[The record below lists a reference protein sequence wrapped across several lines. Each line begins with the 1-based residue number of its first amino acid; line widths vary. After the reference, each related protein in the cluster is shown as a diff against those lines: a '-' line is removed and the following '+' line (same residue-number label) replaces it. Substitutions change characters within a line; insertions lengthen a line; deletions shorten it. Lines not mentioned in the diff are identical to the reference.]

1 MTPSDTPAGKERS
14 HWHDLAGAALLLAV
28 AMGIGRFAF
37 TPILPD
43 MTGAGVL
50 DNASAGLVAAANF
63 AGYLVGALTTGPV
76 ERRFGA
82 GRVLALS
89 VALTAL
95 LCFAMGWPQAPL
107 SWWLVIRF
115 LAGVA
120 SGWLLVTISA
130 MLMERLVARDV
141 GHLAGLAFGG
151 VGLGMMLSALYVREA
166 GQGWILQGWLG
177 GGWTG
182 EWIGMGVIAAVLS
195 LPGIVLLGRVAP
207 FPPRASRHRDPSHE
221 VARRDFRLLTA
232 AYFLEGL
239 GYIVTGTF
247 MVAVFRASPAL
258 SVYADNIWLIAGA
271 AAVPS
276 CLIWTLLAA
285 RIGFARA
292 MAAALLLQSLGIV
305 LPVVTGNGIAAIAS
319 AVLFGGTFMGLATL
333 AVGFGR
339 QLVPHD
345 APRAIGILTAAFGTG
360 QIIGPLA
367 GAWLER
373 AGGGF
378 DWPLIAAAITV
389 ALGALLLLP
398 LCDFCYTQNREG
410 GACSSVG

>member
-1 MTPSDTPAGKERS
+1 MSGIDAAERRERS

-43 MTGAGVL
+43 MTAAGVL
-50 DNASAGLVAAANF
+50 DTGSAGLVAAANF
-63 AGYLVGALTTGPV
+63 VGYLVGALTTGPV

-82 GRVLALS
+82 GPVLALS
-89 VALTAL
+89 VALTAIL
-95 LCFAMGWPQAPL
+95 SLAMGWPQAPL
-107 SWWLVIRF
+107 AWWLAVRF

-130 MLMERLVARDV
+130 MLFERLAERDV
-141 GHLAGLAFGG
+141 SHLAGLAFGG
-151 VGLGMMLSALYVREA
+151 VGIGMMLSAIYVREA
-166 GQGWILQGWLG
+166 GQGWIVQGFIGQGWAA
-177 GGWTG
+177 
-182 EWIGMGVIAAVLS
+182 EWIGMGVLAAILS
-195 LPGIVLLGRVAP
+195 LPGLLLLGRVKP
-207 FPPRASRHRDPSHE
+207 FPPRVPHPQGDAHE
-221 VARRDFRLLTA
+221 TARTGFRLLAA

-247 MVAVFRASPAL
+247 MVAVFRATPAL

-276 CLIWTLLAA
+276 CLVWTLLAA
-285 RIGFARA
+285 RVGFARA
-292 MAAALLLQSLGIV
+292 LTAALLLQSVGIV

-319 AVLFGGTFMGLATL
+319 AVLFGGTFMGIATL

-339 QLVPHD
+339 QLAPHD
-345 APRAIGILTAAFGTG
+345 AARAIGTLTALFGVG

-367 GAWLER
+367 GSWL
-373 AGGGF
+373 AQMSGGF
-378 DWPLIAAAITV
+378 AWPLVTASGAV
-389 ALGALLLLP
+389 ALAALLLLP
-398 LCDFCYTQNREG
+398 LCEFCYMQNREG
-410 GACSSVG
+410 GGL

>member
-1 MTPSDTPAGKERS
+1 MSGIEAVERRERS

-50 DNASAGLVAAANF
+50 DTGSAGLVAAANF
-63 AGYLVGALTTGPV
+63 VGYLVGALTTGPV

-82 GRVLALS
+82 GPVLALS
-89 VALTAL
+89 VALTAI
-95 LCFAMGWPQAPL
+95 LCLAMGWPQAPL
-107 SWWLVIRF
+107 AWWLAVRF

-130 MLMERLVARDV
+130 MLFERLAERDAS
-141 GHLAGLAFGG
+141 HLAGLAFGG
-151 VGLGMMLSALYVREA
+151 VGLGMMLSAIYVREA
-166 GQGWILQGWLG
+166 GQDWAA
-177 GGWTG
+177 
-182 EWIGMGVIAAVLS
+182 EWIGMGVLAAILS
-195 LPGIVLLGRVAP
+195 LPGLLLLGRVKP
-207 FPPRASRHRDPSHE
+207 FPPRGAHPQGDTHE
-221 VARRDFRLLTA
+221 TGRTSFRLLAA

-247 MVAVFRASPAL
+247 MVAVFRATPAL

-276 CLIWTLLAA
+276 CLVWTLFAA
-285 RIGFARA
+285 RVGFAPA
-292 MAAALLLQSLGIV
+292 LASALLLQSIGIV

-319 AVLFGGTFMGLATL
+319 AILFGGTFMGIATL

-339 QLVPHD
+339 QLAPHD
-345 APRAIGILTAAFGTG
+345 AARAIGTLTALFGVG

-367 GAWLER
+367 GSWL
-373 AGGGF
+373 AQMSGGF
-378 DWPLIAAAITV
+378 AWPLMAASGAV
-389 ALGALLLLP
+389 ALAALLLLP
-398 LCDFCYTQNREG
+398 LCEFCYMQNREG
-410 GACSSVG
+410 GGL